1 LRTAGILVF
10 YAALAAG
17 LCFLAFAQ
25 PSGAQGYPEFFARVV
40 AYVARGLWGIVREN
54 AVPLSGNL
62 VIATIFLLGMLEALE
77 LPFWVVRRFWP
88 VPIVLSAVG
97 IAAMLRMQVAQ

>member
-1 LRTAGILVF
+1 LRTAGIVLF

-40 AYVARGLWGIVREN
+40 AYVARELWAIAREN
-54 AVPLSGNL
+54 AAALSGNP
-62 VIATIFLLGMLEALE
+62 VIVTIFLLGMLKALE
-77 LPFWVVRRFWP
+77 LAFWVVRRFWP

-97 IAAMLRMQVAQ
+97 VAASFRMQVAQ